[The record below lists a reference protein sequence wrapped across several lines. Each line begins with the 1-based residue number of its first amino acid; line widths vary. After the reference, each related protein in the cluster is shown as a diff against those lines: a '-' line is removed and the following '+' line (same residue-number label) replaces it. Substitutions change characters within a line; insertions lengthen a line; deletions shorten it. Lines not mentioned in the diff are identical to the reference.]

1 MGYDKFKREVE
12 RILEEKARPLTWN
25 EIKENSTQLKQK
37 APYHVYVQKLQG
49 DIGLVRF
56 KSVQGRDKKTVWA
69 LRNWFE
75 EGKFRDLLPDKARFT
90 ILSSKKDHA
99 IAANAYWELKRIYPF
114 TEKLSMSL
122 NRWDVIEAEVDDF
135 FPEEDKRPDSIRL
148 KSDGIEHLRTI
159 EDEEE
164 QITIA
169 EKISESGEFMHTDAW
184 KGKTLGMT
192 KPRFRCFYFY
202 DSKCQFFCDQNVC
215 VGHDMKVD
223 EEGEAIEIK
232 GDRVYFV
239 LEAAESAR
247 GEFIWEKTRVDW
259 YIKSVISLTDPRQRR
274 LHF

>member
-1 MGYDKFKREVE
+1 MGYDKFKKEVE
-12 RILEEKARPLTWN
+12 RILEEKARPLTWK

-56 KSVQGRDKKTVWA
+56 KSGRDKKTVWA
-69 LRNWFE
+69 LRKWFE
-75 EGKFRDLLPDKARFT
+75 EGKFKELLPHKVRFT

-114 TEKLSMSL
+114 PEKLNMNL

-164 QITIA
+164 RITIA

-215 VGHDMKVD
+215 VGHDMEVD

-239 LEAAESAR
+239 LEAAER
-247 GEFIWEKTRVDW
+247 EGGEFIWEKTRVDW

-274 LHF
+274 LGF

>member
-1 MGYDKFKREVE
+1 MGYDNFKKEVE
-12 RILEEKARPLTWN
+12 RILEEKARPLTWK
-25 EIKENSTQLKQK
+25 EIKENSTKLKQK

-56 KSVQGRDKKTVWA
+56 RSGRDKKTVWA

-75 EGKFRDLLPDKARFT
+75 EGKFKELLPRKVRFT

-99 IAANAYWELKRIYPF
+99 IAANAYWELKRVYPLP
-114 TEKLSMSL
+114 EQLNL

-148 KSDGIEHLRTI
+148 NSDGIEHLRTI

-164 QITIA
+164 RITIA

-202 DSKCQFFCDQNVC
+202 DSKSHFYCAQNVC
-215 VGHDMKVD
+215 VRQDMEVN
-223 EEGEAIEIK
+223 EEGEAVEIK

-239 LEAAESAR
+239 LEAVER
-247 GEFIWEKTRVDW
+247 EGGEFIWEKTRVDW